1 MIKLTKKREEIMQ
14 IMQFN
19 NLFNVL
25 RYYPYRYDILKETI
39 KPTMEDHNKK
49 ITIEGFIMSDIKVNY
64 ISKSR
69 QKTMFNVTN
78 NFLSINVVMFNRFWY
93 KSLKRGSHVIVYGKY
108 DAFKNEITASTF
120 MVGELNNQERII
132 THYSLSQTIKD
143 STYKNFVL
151 FAYNNEKN
159 NIIDAI
165 PSDFIQKYKL
175 GSLKEALYSI
185 HFPESEDNLHQ
196 AKRYLKYE
204 EFLNF
209 CVLSSLKR
217 KMYSLKDGIKQK
229 HVNFDYV
236 KSFIHTLPFS
246 LTIDQKEACKEILHD
261 IDSTSCMSRLLQGDV
276 GSGKT
281 IVALIALVA
290 NYKAG
295 FQGAIMAPTDIL
307 AKQHFKTIVNFL
319 NAFDTNIKVIL
330 LVGGMS
336 TKDKKQTLEDIQNG
350 KANIIVGTHAL
361 ISSNV
366 NYYNLGL
373 AVIDEQ
379 HRFGVK
385 QRITLKEKGKKIDVL
400 YMSATPIPRTLASTI
415 YMDMDVSTIQAYP
428 YKERI
433 IHTEFINSLK
443 ITTIKKDIDNYLA
456 KGKKIYIVCPCI
468 DESQLELNNVIK
480 TYQSY
485 KKGFPNIKIGLLH
498 GKLANDEK
506 EKVMQEFESENL
518 QILISTTVIEVGI
531 NVIDANMIIIY
542 NAERFGLAQIHQL
555 RGRIARD
562 GQEGYCYLLSAS
574 TDEEVIDRLKFICTT
589 NDGFKISEYDL
600 KRRGAGDMLGI
611 AQSGKSPFTIAN
623 LIDDF
628 KILKVASEDATKIVN
643 DTVKYKDYLRYINSI
658 LEQNENYLD

>member
-49 ITIEGFIMSDIKVNY
+49 ITIEGFIMSDIKINY

-69 QKTMFNVTN
+69 QKTIFNVTN

-120 MVGELNNQERII
+120 MIGELNNQEKII

-151 FAYNNEKN
+151 FSYNNEKN
-159 NIIDAI
+159 NIKDSI
-165 PSDFIQKYKL
+165 PNDFIQKYKL

-217 KMYSLKDGIKQK
+217 KIYSQKDGIKQK
-229 HVNFDYV
+229 HVDFDYV

-246 LTIDQKEACKEILHD
+246 LTTDQKMACKEILND
-261 IDSTSCMSRLLQGDV
+261 IDSTACMSRLLQGDV

-281 IVALIALVA
+281 IVALIALLA

-295 FQGAIMAPTDIL
+295 YQGAIMAPTDIL
-307 AKQHFKTIVNFL
+307 AKQHFKTIVTFL
-319 NAFDTNIKVIL
+319 SAFDSNIKVIL
-330 LVGGMS
+330 LVGSML
-336 TKDKKQTLEDIQNG
+336 TKDKRKALEDIQNG

-385 QRITLKEKGKKIDVL
+385 QRITLKEKGKKLDVL

-562 GQEGYCYLLSAS
+562 GQEGYCYLLSSS
-574 TDEEVIDRLKFICTT
+574 TDEEVVDRLKFICTT

-628 KILKVASEDATKIVN
+628 NILKVASEDATKIIN
-643 DTVKYKDYLRYINSI
+643 NSAKYKDYISYINSI
-658 LEQNENYLD
+658 LEQSENYLD

>member
-19 NLFNVL
+19 SLFNVL

-69 QKTMFNVTN
+69 QKTIFNVAN

-93 KSLKRGSHVIVYGKY
+93 KSLKRGNHVIVYGKY

-120 MVGELNNQERII
+120 MLGELNNQEKII

-143 STYKNFVL
+143 TTYKNFVL

-159 NIIDAI
+159 NIKDSI
-165 PSDFIQKYKL
+165 PNDFIQKYKL
-175 GSLKEALYSI
+175 CTLKEALYGI
-185 HFPESEDNLHQ
+185 HFPGNENDLHQ

-217 KMYSLKDGIKQK
+217 KIYSQKDGIKQK
-229 HVNFDYV
+229 HVDFEYV

-246 LTIDQKEACKEILHD
+246 LTTDQKMACKEILND
-261 IDSTSCMSRLLQGDV
+261 INSTSCMSRLLQGDV

-281 IVALIALVA
+281 IVALITLLA

-295 FQGAIMAPTDIL
+295 YQGAIMAPTDIL
-307 AKQHFKTIVNFL
+307 AKQHFKTIVTFL
-319 NAFDTNIKVIL
+319 SAFDTNIKVML
-330 LVGGMS
+330 LVGSML
-336 TKDKKQTLEDIQNG
+336 TKDKRKALEDIQNG

-373 AVIDEQ
+373 AIIDEQ

-385 QRITLKEKGKKIDVL
+385 QRITLKEKGKKLDVL

-415 YMDMDVSTIQAYP
+415 YMDMDVSTIQTYP

-443 ITTIKKDIDNYLA
+443 ITSIKKNIDNYLA
-456 KGKKIYIVCPCI
+456 NGKKIYIVCPCI

-485 KKGFPNIKIGLLH
+485 QKGFPNIKIGLLH
-498 GKLANDEK
+498 GKLTNEEK
-506 EKVMQEFESENL
+506 EKVMHEFESENL

-562 GQEGYCYLLSAS
+562 GQEGYCYLLSSS
-574 TDEEVIDRLKFICTT
+574 TDEEVVDRLKFICTT

-600 KRRGAGDMLGI
+600 KRRGAGDMLGL

-623 LIDDF
+623 LVDDF
-628 KILKVASEDATKIVN
+628 NILKVASEDATKIIN
-643 DTVKYKDYLRYINSI
+643 NRIKYKNYIDYINSI
-658 LEQNENYLD
+658 LEQCENYLD